1 MLAVCSLGVGC
12 AANTDEAE
20 TGDGE
25 DNLVA
30 TFDQTSKIDLTV
42 RSHILLVG
50 DSDELNTLPLYAAM
64 TKAHR
69 IAQLYPRD
77 QIVLFVT
84 SVDSAA
90 QVTKTGAS
98 VVTQNPFGGSVS
110 LTDLSKLTST
120 KLVAAL
126 SRFSKIGSLH
136 FFGHSSPF
144 GALLEGSGATD
155 RTLVPQN
162 LAALS
167 GHFDR
172 SANPYV
178 TLNGCNGG
186 ATLAPAL
193 SAQWKLPVS
202 GALTGSSFQVL
213 MSDGRWYPNDPG
225 FTPPN
230 LTPATKNDKS
240 FAAGLAPACSTGA
253 CVRMK
258 PQDAPYAGVWADKTT
273 GFQYGLGH
281 YKFFCNYPDD
291 GSCAKGMATSL
302 YTFPST
308 KPIDA
313 TSSEADFKDV
323 VADFLCNA
331 NKDPAWFDH
340 CKSSLFTAATTN
352 APLSTMRYGTDY
364 THECSFSSCQQKLRC
379 KNIDGAPQYGSCVWV
394 SATCRDDQPAA
405 ACRPKNTSPH
415 TTVNELAK
423 YLEGHRALHGR

>member
-1 MLAVCSLGVGC
+1 MLALSALAWGCSS
-12 AANTDEAE
+12 NAE
-20 TGDGE
+20 DADSAGSE

-30 TFDQTSKIDLTV
+30 TFDQTANIDLRV

-64 TKAHR
+64 TKARR
-69 IAQLYPRD
+69 IAQLYPQD

-84 SVDSAA
+84 SADSPGA
-90 QVTKTGAS
+90 VTKTGAS
-98 VVTQNPFGGSVS
+98 VLTNNPFGAGVS
-110 LTDLSKLTST
+110 LTDLSKLTSA

-126 SRFSKIGSLH
+126 SRFQKIGSLH

-155 RTLVPQN
+155 RTLVPSN
-162 LAALS
+162 LAALAS
-167 GHFDR
+167 HFDR

-193 SAQWKLPVS
+193 SAEWKLPVA

-213 MSDGRWYPNDPG
+213 MSDGRWYPNDPA

-230 LTPATKNDKS
+230 LTPATVNDVS
-240 FAAGLAPACSTGA
+240 FAAGLAPDCSTGA

-258 PQDAPYAGVWADKTT
+258 PQDAPYRGVWADPTT

-302 YTFPST
+302 YSFPST
-308 KPIDA
+308 KPIDE
-313 TSSEADFKDV
+313 TSSEDDVKDV
-323 VADFLCNA
+323 IADVLCNA
-331 NKDPAWFDH
+331 NKDPSWLDT
-340 CKSSLFTAATTN
+340 CKAKLFAAAASG

-364 THECSFSSCQQKLRC
+364 THECDFSSCQQKLRC
-379 KNIDGAPQYGSCVWV
+379 TQVDGAPQYGSCVWV
-394 SATCRDDQPAA
+394 SPACTDDQAA
-405 ACRPKNTSPH
+405 SDCRPKNASPH
-415 TTVNELAK
+415 TTVRELAK
-423 YLEGHRALHGR
+423 YLEGHRALQGN